1 MYHPSDPSSAAL
13 AGQVAIVTGG
23 GRGVGLGIVQS
34 LAQAGMSVAIVGRTE
49 AEIEQAAEAA
59 RHSGVSALAIVAD
72 VTQRHDVARMV
83 SRVVGELGTVD
94 LLVNNAG
101 RARAV
106 GPPWEC
112 DPDEWWADVEGN
124 LRGTFLCSHASV
136 EVMVARGHGRVVNVV
151 TLAAATPFPFA
162 SAYASAKAAVL
173 RFTDSLAV
181 AAAGHGVFA
190 FAISPGLVRTRLLD
204 DLANSTAGR
213 RWIPELAARAP
224 QDYVGADAAGGL
236 VVRLA
241 TGVADK
247 LSGRFIHV
255 SDDLDDLVTHADE
268 IVQRDLRALRL
279 IQ

>member
-1 MYHPSDPSSAAL
+1 MHHPSDPSTAAL

-23 GRGVGLGIVQS
+23 GRGVGLGIVEA
-34 LAQAGMSVAIVGRTE
+34 LARAGMSVAVVGRTE
-49 AEIEQAAEAA
+49 SEIEQAAEAA
-59 RHSGVSALAIVAD
+59 RRGGVSALAIAAD
-72 VTQRHDVARMV
+72 VTREVDVARMV
-83 SRVVGELGTVD
+83 SRVVSDLGTVD

-101 RARAV
+101 RVQAV

-112 DPDEWWADVEGN
+112 DPDEWWADVECN
-124 LRGTFLCSHASV
+124 LRGTFLCSHASLK
-136 EVMVARGHGRVVNVV
+136 VMVAQGHGRVVNVV

-162 SAYASAKAAVL
+162 SAYACAKAAVL
-173 RFTDSLAV
+173 HFTDSVAV

-213 RWIPELAARAP
+213 HWIPELAARAP
-224 QDYVGADAAGGL
+224 EDYVEPAAAGEL
-236 VVRLA
+236 VVKLA

-255 SDDLDDLVTHADE
+255 SDDLDDLVAHADE
-268 IVQRDLRALRL
+268 IVKRDLRALRL
-279 IQ
+279 VQ